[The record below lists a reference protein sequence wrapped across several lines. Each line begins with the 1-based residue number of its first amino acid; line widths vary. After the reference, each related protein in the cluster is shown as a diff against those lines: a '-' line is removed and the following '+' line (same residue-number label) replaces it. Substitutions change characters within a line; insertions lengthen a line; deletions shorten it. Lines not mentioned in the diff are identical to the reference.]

1 MSKNLDVEQSE
12 SKTGSVSS
20 GISEWTLI
28 LLATGLVMTFR
39 EKLENHGLALRRAI
53 ANTLQINVGFKC
65 NLVCRHCHLE
75 AGPERPELMNAQTID
90 AVIACARRLPFRI
103 IDITGGSPE
112 LVPDLPRLIT
122 GIAPLTPKL
131 IVRTNLVA
139 IARPEF
145 TELIEL
151 YRRHRISI
159 VASLPSTSPVQ
170 TDAQRGAGVWEKSIA
185 ALKLLNALGY
195 GREGTGLTLDLVANP
210 AGAFL
215 PPDQAQAERKF
226 KRDLALKHDLTF
238 TNLFTFA
245 NVPLGRFRAWLE
257 GSGNLGAYLKKLE
270 ESFNPCTIPQLM
282 CRTMVSVDWQGF
294 VYDCDFNLA
303 AGLQHSKIRKHVSE
317 LAELPPEGAP
327 IAVDNHCY
335 ACTAGPGFT

>member
-1 MSKNLDVEQSE
+1 
-12 SKTGSVSS
+12 
-20 GISEWTLI
+20 
-28 LLATGLVMTFR
+28 MTFR
-39 EKLENHGLALRRAI
+39 EKLENHGLELRRAA

-75 AGPERPELMNAQTID
+75 AGPERQELMNAQTIE
-90 AVIACARRLPFRI
+90 AVIACARHLPFRT

-112 LVPDLPRLIT
+112 LLPDLPRLIT
-122 GIAPLTPKL
+122 GLAPLTPKL

-145 TELIEL
+145 TDLIEL
-151 YRRHRISI
+151 YRRHRIAI
-159 VASLPSTSPVQ
+159 VASLPSTSPGQ

-185 ALKLLNALGY
+185 GLKLLNVLGY

-215 PPDQAQAERKF
+215 PADQAQAERKF
-226 KRDLALKHDLTF
+226 QRDLALKHGLTF

-257 GSGNLGAYLKKLE
+257 CSGNLGAYLKKLE
-270 ESFNPCTIPQLM
+270 DSFNPCTIPHLM
-282 CRTMVSVDWQGF
+282 CRTMISVDWQGF

-303 AGLQHSKIRKHVSE
+303 AGLQHSRIGKHISE
-317 LAELPPEGAP
+317 LAELPLEGTP
-327 IAVDNHCY
+327 IAVDDHCY